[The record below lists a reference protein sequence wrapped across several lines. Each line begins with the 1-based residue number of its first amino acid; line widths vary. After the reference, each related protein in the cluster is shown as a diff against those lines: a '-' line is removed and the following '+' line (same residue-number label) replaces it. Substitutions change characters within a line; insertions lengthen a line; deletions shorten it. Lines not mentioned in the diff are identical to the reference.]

1 MSGRKEMQL
10 YNAVLSGHVEAVR
23 EILSTLKDTP
33 EDINE
38 LKKVLISATKEIK
51 KCRGIQERIQK
62 KIRLLQ
68 DKVDEWLN
76 IPPIQGDD
84 GWEAWAEEQ
93 SAALEEQIRL
103 LREVLGEEE
112 GVIL

>member
-10 YNAVLSGHVEAVR
+10 YNAVLSGHVETVR

-51 KCRGIQERIQK
+51 KCHEAIDSLAETVEEMK
-62 KIRLLQ
+62 
-68 DKVDEWLN
+68 
-76 IPPIQGDD
+76 QG
-84 GWEAWAEEQ
+84 
-93 SAALEEQIRL
+93 
-103 LREVLGEEE
+103 V
-112 GVIL
+112 VV